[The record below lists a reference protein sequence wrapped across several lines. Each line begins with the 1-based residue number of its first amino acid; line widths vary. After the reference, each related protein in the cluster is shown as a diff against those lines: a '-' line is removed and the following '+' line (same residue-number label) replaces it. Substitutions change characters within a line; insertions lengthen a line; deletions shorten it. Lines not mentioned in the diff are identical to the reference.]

1 MLEKLSDN
9 DGVGVIIVA
18 ERAGGGDSGVYQ
30 KSSLKYLYP
39 EDDGAGGSL
48 RDG

>member
-18 ERAGGGDSGVYQ
+18 ERAGGADAGVYQ
-30 KSSLKYLYP
+30 KSSLPYLDP
-39 EDDGAGGSL
+39 ADDDEEEE
-48 RDG
+48 R